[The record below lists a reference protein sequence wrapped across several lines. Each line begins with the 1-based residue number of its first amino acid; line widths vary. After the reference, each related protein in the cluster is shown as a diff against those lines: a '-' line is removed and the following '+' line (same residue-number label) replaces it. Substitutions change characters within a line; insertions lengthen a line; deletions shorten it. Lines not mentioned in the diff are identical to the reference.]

1 MYAIRSYYVI
11 LYSNNVI
18 LDNNLFTFDNDKF
31 SIEVPIYMKKSV
43 NLKVALTNI
52 PKRFDL
58 NSLKYSITPE
68 KIDVSA
74 ENDLI
79 ANLEDL
85 TLDYINM
92 STIDLNMSK
101 VIPIPEDGFK
111 IISGT
116 KSATV
121 TFDTKGYSSKYLSI
135 SKQQIYLINQ
145 PAQYDISLLS
155 TGISNIKSYNFV

>member
-1 MYAIRSYYVI
+1 
-11 LYSNNVI
+11 
-18 LDNNLFTFDNDKF
+18 
-31 SIEVPIYMKKSV
+31 
-43 NLKVALTNI
+43 
-52 PKRFDL
+52 
-58 NSLKYSITPE
+58 
-68 KIDVSA
+68 
-74 ENDLI
+74 
-79 ANLEDL
+79 
-85 TLDYINM
+85 LDYINM

-155 TGISNIKSYNFV
+155 TGISNIKIIGPKDVIDKLTPADLIAEVDLFSSNISENTSTLPVTISSPKYNNIWAYGEYKVSLDVKNKS